1 MTKLAHS
8 LSAKLR
14 RWADRL
20 DHQDARDA
28 RRLGVGLAL
37 YRCIRR
43 VDARQEIR
51 VVLDVGANSGEWA
64 ATVAKCLPS
73 AELHCFEP
81 QPACQL
87 ALQSL
92 SKHNPR
98 VHVHAMALGAQ
109 NGRLAMNANRFT
121 PSSSFLRMTKRH
133 VDLWP
138 ATADTAE
145 IEVLV
150 RCLDDETSS
159 LGTGM
164 FLKIDVQGYE
174 LQVLQGATD
183 TLTRTTLI
191 VAEVLFESLYENQ
204 SGVADLIAHLD
215 AQGFR
220 LAEVLH
226 QHRPN
231 GNEFIAYADLAFVSK
246 SILR

>member
-1 MTKLAHS
+1 MSKLAHS

-20 DHQDARDA
+20 EHQDARDA
-28 RRLGVGLAL
+28 RRLGIGLAL

-51 VVLDVGANSGEWA
+51 VVLDVGANTGEWA

-73 AELHCFEP
+73 AQVHCFEP
-81 QPACQL
+81 QPACQQ
-87 ALQSL
+87 ALLSL
-92 SKHNPR
+92 SKQNPR
-98 VHVHAMALGAQ
+98 IQVHTMALGTQ
-109 NGRLAMNANRFT
+109 NGRLAMNANRFS
-121 PSSSFLRMTKRH
+121 PSSSLLRMTQRH

-138 ATADTAE
+138 ATADTDE

-150 RCLDDETSS
+150 RCLDNETSS

-174 LQVLQGATD
+174 LQVLQGAID
-183 TLTRTTLI
+183 TLARTTLI

-204 SGVADLIAHLD
+204 TGVAALIAYLD
-215 AQGFR
+215 TQGFR

-231 GNEFIAYADLAFVSK
+231 GDEFIAYADLAFVSK

>member
-1 MTKLAHS
+1 MSKLAHS

-20 DHQDARDA
+20 EHQDARDA

-43 VDARQEIR
+43 VDSRQEIR
-51 VVLDVGANSGEWA
+51 VVLDVGANTGEWA

-73 AELHCFEP
+73 AQVHCFEP
-81 QPACQL
+81 QPACQQ
-87 ALQSL
+87 ALRSL

-98 VHVHAMALGAQ
+98 IHVHTMALGAQ
-109 NGRLAMNANRFT
+109 SGQLAMNANRFS
-121 PSSSFLRMTKRH
+121 PSSSLLRMTQRH

-138 ATADTAE
+138 ATAGTDE

-150 RCLDDETSS
+150 RRLDDETSS
-159 LGTGM
+159 LGTGI

-174 LQVLQGATD
+174 LQVLQGAIG

-204 SGVADLIAHLD
+204 TGVADLIAYLD
-215 AQGFR
+215 IHGFR

-231 GNEFIAYADLAFVSK
+231 GDEFIAYADLAFVSK